1 MIDVNLDV
9 IDQYEADMAW
19 LTAAQALATLEV
31 QRQTLYASVSR
42 GRIRAKPD
50 PKDPRRSLYN
60 GDDVNRLARRHAGR
74 RTVAAVA
81 AETLGWGE
89 PVLDSGVSTIISER
103 LWYRGQDAAE
113 LSNAA
118 TLEQIAALLW
128 QADEVRFGAAPDKA
142 GGAARP
148 PASPLEAA
156 LLTLARRADRD
167 PPSQGRSRAVL
178 IGEAAELV
186 DDIAIA
192 MFGSA
197 ARAGA
202 PLHRRIAVACRA
214 RAAEDM
220 IRRAL
225 VLLADHEL
233 NASTFAARVAAS
245 TGTPLS
251 ASLLAGLAT
260 LAGPLHGSASTGVR
274 SLKTAALRVGATT
287 VVRDYLAQGYRLPGF
302 GHPLYPDGDPRA
314 AALFAHFA
322 PSAIFA
328 ELRAVVEDLTGERP
342 NVDFALSAMADAC
355 DLPPTA
361 PFAIFA
367 IARSVGW
374 IAHVLEQLTTG
385 RLIRPRARYVG
396 PPPREAER
404 SSDRV
409 D

>member
-89 PVLDSGVSTIISER
+89 PVLDSGISTIIAER
-103 LWYRGQDAAE
+103 LWYRGQDAAA
-113 LSNAA
+113 LSNVA
-118 TLEQIAALLW
+118 TLEEIAALLW
-128 QADEVRFGAAPDKA
+128 QADEVRFGAARKKA
-142 GGAARP
+142 GEAAHP

-156 LLTLARRADRD
+156 LLTLARRADSD

-178 IGEAAELV
+178 ISEAAALIDE
-186 DDIAIA
+186 IAVA
-192 MFGSA
+192 MLGSA
-197 ARAGA
+197 APAGA
-202 PLHRRIAVACRA
+202 PLHRRIAGAWRA
-214 RAAEDM
+214 RGAED
-220 IRRAL
+220 IVRRAL

-260 LAGPLHGSASTGVR
+260 LAGPLHGSASMGVR
-274 SLKTAALRVGATT
+274 SLQTAALRAGATT
-287 VVRDYLAQGYRLPGF
+287 AVRDYLAQGQRLPGF

-314 AALFAHFA
+314 IALFAHFK
-322 PSAIFA
+322 PGAIFA
-328 ELRAVVEDLTGERP
+328 ELRAAIEDLTGERP

-355 DLPPTA
+355 NLPPAA
-361 PFAIFA
+361 PFTIFA

-385 RLIRPRARYVG
+385 SLIRPRARYIG
-396 PPPREAER
+396 PPPREME
-404 SSDRV
+404 SSSGRAD
-409 D
+409 

>member
-1 MIDVNLDV
+1 
-9 IDQYEADMAW
+9 MAW

-31 QRQTLYASVSR
+31 LRQTLYASVSR

-60 GDDVNRLARRHAGR
+60 GDDVNRLATRHAGR

-103 LWYRGQDAAE
+103 LWYRGQDAVA
-113 LSNAA
+113 LSDAA
-118 TLEQIAALLW
+118 TLEEIAALLW
-128 QADEVRFGAAPDKA
+128 QADDVRFGAAREKA
-142 GGAARP
+142 GGARL
-148 PASPLEAA
+148 PAAPLEAA
-156 LLTLARRADRD
+156 LLTLAGRADKD

-178 IGEAAELV
+178 ISEAAELI
-186 DDIAIA
+186 DEIAVA
-192 MFGSA
+192 MLGSA
-197 ARAGA
+197 APAGA
-202 PLHRRIAVACRA
+202 PLHRRIALAWRA
-214 RAAEDM
+214 RAAEDI

-245 TGTPLS
+245 TGTPIS

-274 SLKTAALRVGATT
+274 SLQTAALRAGATT
-287 VVRDYLAQGYRLPGF
+287 AVRDYLAQGQRLPGF

-314 AALFAHFA
+314 IALFARFE
-322 PSAIFA
+322 PGAIFA
-328 ELRAVVEDLTGERP
+328 ELRAAIEDLTGERP
-342 NVDFALSAMADAC
+342 NVDFALSAMTDAC

-361 PFAIFA
+361 PFTIFA

-385 RLIRPRARYVG
+385 RLIRPRARYIG
-396 PPPREAER
+396 PPPREAEL
-404 SSDRV
+404 SSGRTRL
-409 D
+409 